1 MILHKRWRAGVACWG
16 TSSGSRVAGPGEHCL
31 TQSAPAARSPPWP
44 GAGAGIWAW
53 PATAAPRAPT
63 HLRFPQAGAHTYSG
77 ARKCRPAAVSV
88 GSGRMFLLVTRPLG
102 VEAAIG
108 VDAVVGVGAEVV
120 A

>member
-31 TQSAPAARSPPWP
+31 TQSAPAARSPPWA
-44 GAGAGIWAW
+44 GAGAAIW
-53 PATAAPRAPT
+53 RA
-63 HLRFPQAGAHTYSG
+63 HLFG
-77 ARKCRPAAVSV
+77 ARKCHPAASGV